1 VIFRQAAAAFALA
14 SFLLLG
20 LNWAAGS
27 HDFHRS
33 LDRIPW
39 FGFMHGITILGD
51 GLFAAAIALWLVL
64 RRATKSEWITFILG
78 FAAAALI
85 PQIGKNLIWPEV
97 LRPYGVVSGIKHSPW
112 FEPARYKS
120 FPSGHSSVGAFFALF
135 LAYRVP
141 AWRGVFFALG
151 IGVGLSRMV
160 LHYHW
165 VHDVVAG
172 WAIGLC
178 VAWLAERTLGP
189 KQTTHGTT

>member
-27 HDFHRS
+27 HEFHRS

-112 FEPARYKS
+112 FEHTHT
-120 FPSGHSSVGAFFALF
+120 FPRPNITPCQILLLRLPLFVPTFPTVKPNKVGRIGKHEIHGLILELRQKFDAIFTLNHSKLPPKVA
-135 LAYRVP
+135 
-141 AWRGVFFALG
+141 
-151 IGVGLSRMV
+151 SRESPQ
-160 LHYHW
+160 
-165 VHDVVAG
+165 G
-172 WAIGLC
+172 N
-178 VAWLAERTLGP
+178 R
-189 KQTTHGTT
+189 Q